1 MRLPSTVTILPG
13 TPISPPKMLL
23 LVSNRP
29 SEMLLLVSIRP
40 SRLVTFG
47 LESLTRMAFV
57 GRGLP
62 SGFVCCDH
70 GQSCSVDFHSC
81 LAMSGSTFFMPRPLL
96 FVSTSRIGRLCVI
109 MHYVGIRRSSP
120 RFFQMKANVVFDM
133 FSPLRV
139 VSVGESSRK
148 QSEHCWFVCSFC

>member
-29 SEMLLLVSIRP
+29 SKMLLLVSIRP

-57 GRGLP
+57 GRSLP

-81 LAMSGSTFFMPRPLL
+81 LAMSGSTFF
-96 FVSTSRIGRLCVI
+96 
-109 MHYVGIRRSSP
+109 YA
-120 RFFQMKANVVFDM
+120 KA
-133 FSPLRV
+133 P
-139 VSVGESSRK
+139 
-148 QSEHCWFVCSFC
+148 FVCVDVSDWSTVRDYALCWNWEVFPSLLPDEGKRCLPQRCRGA